1 LLWIFLSITSGVLY
15 ANNNQQQ
22 YDEIVIAIKK
32 QEFKKANFLLATSS
46 TKTEEIVQLIRYS
59 KIMNEFGTYKKFP
72 TVRDCKVLKLN
83 SKYAQSLQFLNL
95 GLYQMLYFFN
105 KDTQAITN
113 FKEALSI
120 AKTLDN
126 KVLKCEVLKAIFTYY
141 KKLININDEEFT
153 YFFSEYQK
161 NRYDLFE
168 KINYKITEVQLKVF
182 NDTMNIDSNAM
193 LQLLTNPSIKNSAY
207 LEANAN
213 KSLGLYYDLRLKNY
227 QKARFHYQKAV
238 DLFAKNNDG
247 MSINGYYSTKICVG
261 VADYYLK
268 NYSKAIQEFKAIDTS
283 YTGKII
289 SWNNLYKYVWLSN
302 TYKELKKFDSA
313 YFYLKKSHY
322 IKNNLEQSKQ
332 NAIVSQIQIENRT
345 HEKELENLHLKND
358 AKTNRAILYGTF
370 FLFLILVIISILVYK
385 NRAKKKQIV
394 HQERLIKIQEL
405 ENTLKNQ
412 ELNDIDLILES
423 QEKERQNIANEL
435 HDNLGSMLATLKL
448 NFQNLKR
455 QKEVINRNETKLY
468 DKTDALLEEAYQ
480 KVRNIA
486 HLKNLG
492 VIGSE
497 GLLVAVNKM
506 AEKMSVLEKL
516 KINVIPFG
524 LTERLDNTIEV
535 TLFRMIQELCTN
547 IIKHSQASEVNIYLT
562 QGSPNEINIIIEDNG
577 IGFDP
582 KTIINQ
588 SGIGLKNME
597 KKVEQMGGTFSI
609 DSNLNTGT
617 SIIIDLPL

>member
-1 LLWIFLSITSGVLY
+1 MRKFTLQKPFYNLLKILCFVSNCFSQNQSLESINSEIEKDNTKKAL
-15 ANNNQQQ
+15 QQLFILKKTDFQ
-22 YDEIVIAIKK
+22 PEELGRYYYLIAISYNKEDDSKALKYYFLAKK
-32 QEFKKANFLLATSS
+32 QYQKAGIIDKAMDINLDIAIFIASSQNNKRKHIFYLNEYLEYALATQV
-46 TKTEEIVQLIRYS
+46 KS
-59 KIMNEFGTYKKFP
+59 KILKGYVKIASLKVNEQEA
-72 TVRDCKVLKLN
+72 N
-83 SKYAQSLQFLNL
+83 ESL
-95 GLYQMLYFFN
+95 LYFRKAIQLN
-105 KDTQAITN
+105 KIVNDKKLESKIYN
-113 FKEALSI
+113 NIS
-120 AKTLDN
+120 
-126 KVLKCEVLKAIFTYY
+126 VLFTEVL
-141 KKLININDEEFT
+141 N
-153 YFFSEYQK
+153 QP
-161 NRYDLFE
+161 
-168 KINYKITEVQLKVF
+168 
-182 NDTMNIDSNAM
+182 DS
-193 LQLLTNPSIKNSAY
+193 
-207 LEANAN
+207 
-213 KSLGLYYDLRLKNY
+213 GLYYLKKDLILLESEKNPNNSFICYNLINQASNYRHLLQY
-227 QKARFHYQKAV
+227 QKAIQLLLQADSIKLLNSIKSVKEPINEYLYLNYKDVKNSERALYHFEIANQYQDSLNIEEQTRQV
-238 DLFAKNNDG
+238 NELD
-247 MSINGYYSTKICVG
+247 TK
-261 VADYYLK
+261 
-268 NYSKAIQEFKAIDTS
+268 
-283 YTGKII
+283 
-289 SWNNLYKYVWLSN
+289 YK
-302 TYKELKKFDSA
+302 T
-313 YFYLKKSHY
+313 
-322 IKNNLEQSKQ
+322 Q
-332 NAIVSQIQIENRT
+332 
-345 HEKELENLHLKND
+345 EKELENLQLKTN
-358 AKTNRAILYGTF
+358 AKTNKAIIYG
-370 FLFLILVIISILVYK
+370 VIILLFIFIIISVLAYK
-385 NRAKKKQIV
+385 NIVKKKQIV
-394 HQERLIKIQEL
+394 EQDRLIKIQEL
-405 ENTLKNQ
+405 ENTLKDQ

-455 QKEVINRNETKLY
+455 QKEVINLNETKLY

-562 QGSPNEINIIIEDNG
+562 QGSPTEINIIIEDNG

-582 KTIINQ
+582 KTIVFQ

-609 DSNLNTGT
+609 DSNINKGT